1 MPALKH
7 HPGVAGRPLRVGHKG
22 AHHIAPGN
30 TEASFEAA
38 LAAGVDM
45 IEFDVLPRRLDGTGG
60 LVLAHDY
67 LDASHRR
74 PLTLEEGLA
83 HLAEPRYGDLRLD
96 VDLKL
101 PGYETEVVEALHRHG
116 LAERALISTMEPSS
130 IDLLREIAPE
140 ITVGRSFPRV
150 RRDPTSHPLKRWPAY
165 GLVAWY
171 RWRLPAIAARDVRR
185 GRIDALM
192 CHWAFV
198 TQRLVDAVT
207 GAGGELYVWTVDDA
221 RRIARLEAMGVTGVI
236 SNDPRLFEAL

>member
-7 HPGVAGRPLRVGHKG
+7 HPATAGRPLRIGHKG
-22 AHHIAPGN
+22 AHLIAPGN
-30 TEASFEAA
+30 TPASFQAA
-38 LAAGVDM
+38 LEAGVDM
-45 IEFDVLPRRLDGTGG
+45 IEFDVLPRRLDGSGG

-67 LDASHRR
+67 LDASQRV

-83 HLAEPRYGDLRLD
+83 HLAEPRYAELRLD
-96 VDLKL
+96 LDMKL
-101 PGYETEVVEALHRHG
+101 PGYEGEVVEALHRHG
-116 LAERALISTMEPSS
+116 LADRTLVSTMEPSS
-130 IDLLREIAPE
+130 IDLFREIAPE
-140 ITVGRSFPRV
+140 IPLGRSFPRV

-165 GLVAWY
+165 ALVAWY

-198 TQRLVDAVT
+198 TPRLVERVT
-207 GAGGELYVWTVDDA
+207 GAGGELYVWTVDDS

-236 SNDPRLFEAL
+236 TNDPRLFAAP